1 MAVAM
6 IGLVGATAG
15 SVAWLA
21 NRASYAGN
29 LPAALDGLGGDTRLL
44 ASALQAAAL
53 GAGADV
59 LALGRLPTA
68 RELADAPGSSE
79 AQERLAVSFA
89 ADLDVKRRYLQ
100 LRFLDVEGREVVRV
114 DRSGPSGSVRV
125 VPSDGLQDKGSR
137 PYVGATLSRRPGVLY
152 VSEVDLNEELG
163 VVETPFVPVVR
174 LATPVARSD
183 GEAGGL
189 IIVNMDLRPV
199 FDVLRAEV
207 DRERELYIWSAG
219 DYLVHPDTAREFAR
233 ARHAAPG
240 TPDDIS
246 GLLDA
251 VPPDSTWATMVDQ
264 GGGSFGLSARAI
276 PLAGGP
282 RVVVALTQPEARLL
296 AARREVV
303 RSALIGGSLLALIAM
318 ALAAFLARSLARP
331 VMELARSVSGFEATG
346 VWNPPARGAGE
357 LGVLSD
363 VLGRAIRSEHEKQR
377 ELEHEVET
385 RRRAESALAREASQL
400 RLLSTVAQSSL
411 DGIYTMTVDGVLTS
425 WNPGAERLYGYRADE
440 VVGRH
445 VEVLV
450 PDTLK
455 PEVAGL
461 LKQLGNGEAVR
472 DHETVRLSKEG
483 VERDVSL
490 TLSPVRADAGTVVGI
505 TAIARDIGERKALE
519 DRFRLAVEA
528 SPNGMV
534 MVNQSGEIVLVNREV
549 ERLFGYSRDEL
560 LGASIDLLV
569 PESSRNG
576 HPELRNGFTSD
587 PHRRAM
593 GSGRDLFGR
602 RKDGAEIPVEIGLNP
617 FRTPEGLFV
626 LAAVVDISERVKA
639 EEELRRSNEELEQF
653 AYVASHDLQEPLRM
667 VASYT
672 ELLGQ
677 RYEGE
682 LDERADMYIHYAVDG
697 ARRMQLLINDLLRFS
712 RINSEAKP
720 LAPTDLAR
728 TVREVVTSRLA
739 GSIRDTDAAVEIGAL
754 PVVLADEVQMGQVFQ
769 NLISNALKFRAEGRR
784 PVVRVDAARHGRTW
798 RFSVADNGIGIDAQ
812 YADRVFE
819 MFQRLHGIGTYAG
832 SGIGLTLARKIVHRH
847 GGSIWFDSVPGS
859 GTTFHFTLPADE
871 S

>member
-1 MAVAM
+1 
-6 IGLVGATAG
+6 
-15 SVAWLA
+15 
-21 NRASYAGN
+21 
-29 LPAALDGLGGDTRLL
+29 
-44 ASALQAAAL
+44 
-53 GAGADV
+53 
-59 LALGRLPTA
+59 
-68 RELADAPGSSE
+68 
-79 AQERLAVSFA
+79 
-89 ADLDVKRRYLQ
+89 
-100 LRFLDVEGREVVRV
+100 
-114 DRSGPSGSVRV
+114 
-125 VPSDGLQDKGSR
+125 
-137 PYVGATLSRRPGVLY
+137 
-152 VSEVDLNEELG
+152 
-163 VVETPFVPVVR
+163 
-174 LATPVARSD
+174 
-183 GEAGGL
+183 
-189 IIVNMDLRPV
+189 
-199 FDVLRAEV
+199 
-207 DRERELYIWSAG
+207 
-219 DYLVHPDTAREFAR
+219 
-233 ARHAAPG
+233 
-240 TPDDIS
+240 
-246 GLLDA
+246 
-251 VPPDSTWATMVDQ
+251 
-264 GGGSFGLSARAI
+264 
-276 PLAGGP
+276 
-282 RVVVALTQPEARLL
+282 
-296 AARREVV
+296 
-303 RSALIGGSLLALIAM
+303 
-318 ALAAFLARSLARP
+318 
-331 VMELARSVSGFEATG
+331 MELARSVSGFEATG